1 MTKSSPKT
9 QTEIWRPGQVV
20 ERPIETLQINR
31 NNPRTHSPA
40 QLRKLRRSI
49 ETFGF
54 TNPVLIDRDDQIV
67 AGHGRVTAALSI
79 GLTTVPTV
87 RLDHL
92 TPAQAK
98 AYAMAENRI
107 GDLAG
112 WDKDLLRLE
121 LGALLEFDTN
131 FDLSLTGFEDA
142 EIDLV
147 LHDPAE
153 GKNASPESEAA
164 PGILAISKQGD
175 VWRLGDHLIMC
186 GDARDRESYRQMLA
200 DDRAAMVFTDP
211 PYNVPIAGHVTSQA
225 QHREFAMGVGE
236 MTAEAFIQFLQQVL
250 SEAVTASLPGAI
262 HMVCMD
268 WRHITDLAAA
278 AGPIYD
284 DQINLC
290 VWDKGS
296 GGMGSLYRSQHE
308 LIGIYRTK
316 GKRHRNNVQLGRFG
330 RNRTNIWRYPG
341 ATTLGSEVRQTA
353 DAHPTVK
360 PVQMVADA
368 ILDVTKSG
376 DIVLDPFGGSGSTL
390 LAAERTSRRAR
401 LVEIDPLYVDLTVRR
416 WQSETGGTARLVG
429 TDDAFDSVNADRRKE
444 NHDD

>member
-1 MTKSSPKT
+1 MNSPLHKA

-20 ERPIETLQINR
+20 ERPIEMLQINH

-54 TNPVLIDRDDQIV
+54 TNPVLVDRDDMII
-67 AGHGRVTAALSI
+67 AGHGRVTVALSI

-98 AYAMAENRI
+98 AFALAENRI

-112 WDKDLLRLE
+112 WDKDQLRLE
-121 LGALLEFDTN
+121 LGALIEFEAN
-131 FDLSLTGFEDA
+131 FDLSLTGFEDT
-142 EIDLV
+142 EIDLI
-147 LHDPAE
+147 LHDPGVGDDVSSEPEAVPE
-153 GKNASPESEAA
+153 GS
-164 PGILAISKQGD
+164 AISKPGD
-175 VWRLGDHLIMC
+175 IWRLGDHLIIC
-186 GDARDRESYRQMLA
+186 GDARDRETYRQMLA

-236 MTAEAFIQFLQQVL
+236 MTAEAFIEFLQQVL
-250 SEAVTASLPGAI
+250 GEAAAVSLPGAV

-268 WRHITDLAAA
+268 WRHISDLATA

-284 DQINLC
+284 EQINLC

-308 LIGIYRTK
+308 LIGVYRTK

-330 RNRTNIWRYPG
+330 RNRTNVWRYPG
-341 ATTLGSEVRQTA
+341 ATTLGSEVRQAA

-401 LVEIDPLYVDLTVRR
+401 LVEIDPVYVDLTVRR
-416 WQSETGGTARLVG
+416 WQSETGGGAYLVA
-429 TDDAFDSVNADRRKE
+429 TDEAFNSVNAERQKE
-444 NHDD
+444 SRDG